1 MPNDAATGLAYSES
15 GGNATITGR
24 GTYPAGGTLTI
35 PGTVDGYTVTSIA
48 SMAFWDTYPRYTSIY
63 LPSSLINLGDAA
75 FGAMS
80 NGLVNVVFAGG
91 WSSGISSG
99 AFQSTNISG
108 SITTT
113 NLLSWPSENY
123 FGGEPPITQASGGG
137 GGGGGLPCFAEGTR
151 VLTQNGYK
159 AIEALKNSDLL
170 TTADGRVIDFK
181 LFKTTLR
188 TTTERTAPYLIQPHA
203 FGRNLPSAPI
213 RLSALHKIQL
223 RKGLWTSA
231 EKAVLSNPLVKQCA
245 IGGPV
250 TYYHIE
256 CENYLKDDIV
266 TEGLVVESLGTV
278 KSTGGR
284 SDIYTW
290 NSRLG
295 AYTRIAN
302 LENGKSS
309 KTL

>member
-1 MPNDAATGLAYSES
+1 MLVAS
-15 GGNATITGR
+15 GNNLQWFTSQSGSTALSSGDTLVN
-24 GTYPAGGTLTI
+24 GTYYVSQTVNGVESARTSVAVTVSAPA
-35 PGTVDGYTVTSIA
+35 PPA
-48 SMAFWDTYPRYTSIY
+48 P
-63 LPSSLINLGDAA
+63 PS
-75 FGAMS
+75 
-80 NGLVNVVFAGG
+80 
-91 WSSGISSG
+91 
-99 AFQSTNISG
+99 NIV
-108 SITTT
+108 
-113 NLLSWPSENY
+113 
-123 FGGEPPITQASGGG
+123 
-137 GGGGGLPCFAEGTR
+137 CFAEGTR

-170 TTADGRVIDFK
+170 ITADGRTIDFQ

-188 TTTERTAPYLIQPHA
+188 TTTERTAPYLIQAHA

-213 RLSALHKIQL
+213 RLSASHKIQL
-223 RKGLWTSA
+223 CKGLWTSA
-231 EKAVLSNPLVKQCA
+231 EKAVLTNPLVKQCA

-278 KSTGGR
+278 KATGGR

-302 LENGKSS
+302 MENGKSS